1 MLLAIVGLA
10 AVLDAASTL
19 LMPVFVAAFAALL
32 FNPLVRRTSGLGCP
46 RWLTALVIVGALV
59 GLLAL
64 LALLAYEPA
73 LRAIEQTP
81 HVVSELKQRVQGLM
95 QSLLGAERAGR
106 LLAMSMTSVDQT
118 AVAPP
123 HQLSVRADASALL
136 GGGLRLLASVLSTIL
151 LLYVMLAYGS
161 DLLRKLLINAPS
173 DRRAR
178 STLRI
183 ARRVQRDLSRYVATV
198 TLVNTALGACTALA
212 VYLLGLDDA
221 LLWGIMAGM
230 LNFIPYVGP
239 LAGVMVLGGVGLV
252 QHESLHQALLPA
264 AVYLGLNILESQLL
278 TPVLLG
284 ARFGIS
290 PLVIVVWLMFWGWL
304 WGVLGLLLAM
314 PLLVCIHILLRHAPR
329 AQPLNRFIER

>member
-1 MLLAIVGLA
+1 
-10 AVLDAASTL
+10 
-19 LMPVFVAAFAALL
+19 MPVFAAAFAALL
-32 FNPLVRRTSGLGCP
+32 LNPMVRRFSGLGCP
-46 RWLTALVIVGALV
+46 RWLTALVTVGALA

-64 LALLAYEPA
+64 LAFLAYEPA

-81 HVVSELKQRVQGLM
+81 QVVSELKQRAQGLL
-95 QSLLGAERAGR
+95 QSMLGAERAGR
-106 LLAMSMTSVDQT
+106 LLAMSMTSADPAGVE
-118 AVAPP
+118 PP
-123 HQLSVRADASALL
+123 RQLSVRADVSALL
-136 GGGLRLLASVLSTIL
+136 GGSLRLLASVLSTIL
-151 LLYVMLAYGS
+151 LLYVMLAYGG

-173 DRRAR
+173 ARRAR

-183 ARRVQRDLSRYVATV
+183 ARRVQRDLSRYIGTV
-198 TLVNTALGACTALA
+198 TLVNFALGACTALA
-212 VYLLGLDDA
+212 VYLLGLPDA
-221 LLWGIMAGM
+221 LLWGIMACM

-252 QHESLHQALLPA
+252 QHEALHQALLPA
-264 AVYLGLNILESQLL
+264 AAYLGLNILESQLL

-314 PLLVCIHILLRHAPR
+314 PMLVCIHILLRHAPQ
-329 AQPLNRFIER
+329 AEPVNRFIER